1 MRGTRSCRCEAPVR
15 RCVGFFE
22 SAEAAAPEVPP
33 KPSAAGSAER
43 GGPTSYHR
51 VCRTGTP
58 DYGTG
63 WGCGGSALRG
73 SSASG
78 AGASIAR
85 GCPPRTSPPPGGGFA
100 GRSPHPLPL
109 RNVRFAQN
117 PYGKRKGDQETKENR
132 KRDVTLTIRMTQA
145 EKDAIIVNAMHAGKN
160 LTDYILSVNDRAII
174 SPPPDLS
181 PLLRE
186 LKRIGTNIN
195 QVAAKVNSG
204 VSYVP
209 GLREVAEQQA
219 EIIRRLRTLT
229 EDRTWQP

>member
-63 WGCGGSALRG
+63 RGRGGSALRG

-85 GCPPRTSPPPGGGFA
+85 GCPPRTSPPPA
-100 GRSPHPLPL
+100 ADLRAEARTHLP
-109 RNVRFAQN
+109 RHKVRFAQN
-117 PYGKRKGDQETKENR
+117 AMREWAFLAPLSCSSAPNGIRFAGLPFERKPEKKRRSVQRKKTEN
-132 KRDVTLTIRMTQA
+132 
-145 EKDAIIVNAMHAGKN
+145 
-160 LTDYILSVNDRAII
+160 
-174 SPPPDLS
+174 
-181 PLLRE
+181 
-186 LKRIGTNIN
+186 GT
-195 QVAAKVNSG
+195 
-204 VSYVP
+204 
-209 GLREVAEQQA
+209 
-219 EIIRRLRTLT
+219 
-229 EDRTWQP
+229 